1 MTPPENVTQMLLDWG
16 RGDRA
21 ALDRLM
27 AVVYED
33 LRRQAARCLRRE
45 RPDHTL
51 QTTALVHEAYMRL
64 VDQRRVEWQ
73 DRAHFFAIAA
83 RVMRQVLVDHARR
96 RNADK
101 RGGAEDAL
109 PLDEALAVGA
119 EEPPVDLV
127 ALDEALGRLEALS
140 ARQARVVELR
150 YFGGLSVEETAEVL
164 GVSPAT
170 VKNDWAASRAWLRRQ
185 LESGDGG

>member
-51 QTTALVHEAYMRL
+51 QTTALVHEGYMRL

-185 LESGDGG
+185 LESRDGG

>member
-1 MTPPENVTQMLLDWG
+1 VSQLLVEWG
-16 RGDRA
+16 RGDQE
-21 ALDRLM
+21 ALELLM
-27 AVVYED
+27 PLVYTE
-33 LRRQAARCLRRE
+33 LRRLASRNLRRE

-119 EEPPVDLV
+119 EELPVDLV